1 MATERLPMRQIRD
14 ILRLKWTLQRSH
26 RETARSV
33 GVSPGSVAA
42 VVSRATHKGLTWEA
56 VAGLSDDQLET
67 ALWGPKLPLTA
78 ARSQPDPVHIHT
90 ELRGAGVTLE
100 LLHLE
105 YLEQYPDG
113 LRYSAFCGHYRRWVA
128 LQRCSMRQV
137 HKAGDKLFIDY
148 AGQHPHLVDSQTGAL
163 VPVELFV
170 AVLGASNYTYAEAT
184 LTQRIPDFL
193 ASQTRALEYFG
204 GATTLVIPD
213 QLRTGV
219 SDPCRYEPGVQRSYA
234 DWARHYG
241 TVVLPAR
248 PAKPRDKAKV
258 EAAVLV
264 AERWILA
271 RLRHEIFFTLA
282 ALNARIAE
290 LLEALNARPM
300 KGYGGESRRSLFER
314 FDRPAL
320 RPLPT
325 DRYVYAE
332 WRKARVNID
341 YHVDVDHHLYSVPH
355 PLVHQVVDIRL
366 TAATVE
372 ILHRGERVWVHVR
385 SPHPGRYS
393 TVPGH
398 MPKAHRAHLEWTPTR
413 LIEWAH
419 TIGPAAG
426 ALAAAILES
435 RPHPEQGYRSCLGLM
450 RLAKRD
456 GAERLNAA
464 CARALA
470 AGARSYKHVES
481 ILKHGL
487 DRLPLDTSSATPV
500 SPTPPHDNIRGA
512 AYYQTS
518 VAEEA
523 PCS

>member
-1 MATERLPMRQIRD
+1 MATERLPMRQSRE

-33 GVSPGSVAA
+33 GVSAGGVAS

-56 VAGLSDDQLET
+56 VTGLTDDQLEET
-67 ALWGPKLPLTA
+67 LWGPKLPLSA
-78 ARSQPDPVHIHT
+78 ARSLPDPVHIHT

-105 YLEQYPDG
+105 YLADHPDG

-137 HKAGDKLFIDY
+137 HKAGEKLFVDY
-148 AGQHPHLVDSQTGAL
+148 AGPHPHLVDFRTGEQID
-163 VPVELFV
+163 VELFV

-184 LTQRIPDFL
+184 LTQRVPDFL
-193 ASQTRALEYFG
+193 ASHTRAVEYLG
-204 GATTLVIPD
+204 GVSRLVVPD
-213 QLRTGV
+213 QLRAGV

-241 TVVLPAR
+241 TVILPAR

-258 EAAVLV
+258 EAGVLV
-264 AERWILA
+264 AERWVLA
-271 RLRHEIFFTLA
+271 RLRHETFFTLA
-282 ALNARIAE
+282 ALNERIAE
-290 LLEALNARPM
+290 LLEDLNARPM
-300 KGYGGESRRSLFER
+300 KGYGGQSRRMLFER

-320 RPLPT
+320 TSLPT

-332 WRKARVNID
+332 WIKARVNID
-341 YHVDVDHHLYSVPH
+341 YHVDIDHHLYSVPH
-355 PLVHQVVDIRL
+355 PLVHSKVDVCL
-366 TAATVE
+366 TAALVE
-372 ILHRGERVWVHVR
+372 ILHRGQRVWLHVR
-385 SPHPGRYS
+385 SAQHGGYTTIPE
-393 TVPGH
+393 H

-413 LIEWAH
+413 LIHWAG
-419 TIGPAAG
+419 TMGPAAA
-426 ALAAAILES
+426 ALATAILES

-450 RLAKRD
+450 RLAKRH
-456 GAERLNAA
+456 GPERLDAA

-470 AGARSYKHVES
+470 AGARSYKHVDS

-487 DRLPLDTSSATPV
+487 DRLPLDERAA
-500 SPTPPHDNIRGA
+500 PPPALRAHENIRGA
-512 AYYQTS
+512 AYYQPS
-518 VAEEA
+518 LPEDA
-523 PCS
+523 PC

>member
-1 MATERLPMRQIRD
+1 MRQIRE

-33 GVSPGSVAA
+33 GVSAGSVAA
-42 VVSRATHKGLTWEA
+42 VVSRATHTGLTWEA
-56 VAGLSDDQLET
+56 VTGLTDDQLET

-78 ARSQPDPVHIHT
+78 TRTLPDPVHLHT
-90 ELRGAGVTLE
+90 ELRGKGVTLE

-105 YLEQYPDG
+105 YLAAHPDG
-113 LRYSAFCGHYRRWVA
+113 LRYSAFCAHYRRWVA
-128 LQRCSMRQV
+128 LQRLSMRQV
-137 HKAGDKLFIDY
+137 HTAGEKLFVDY
-148 AGQHPHLVDSQTGAL
+148 AGQRPHLVDPRTGVL
-163 VPVELFV
+163 IPVELFV

-193 ASQTRALEYFG
+193 ASHTRALEYFG
-204 GATTLVIPD
+204 GVSALVVPD

-234 DWARHYG
+234 EWARHYG

-258 EAAVLV
+258 EVGV
-264 AERWILA
+264 QVVERWILA
-271 RLRHEIFFTLA
+271 RLRHETFFTLD
-282 ALNARIAE
+282 ALNERIAE

-300 KGYGGESRRSLFER
+300 KGYGGQSRRTLFER

-320 RPLPT
+320 QPLPL
-325 DRYVYAE
+325 DRYVFGE
-332 WRKARVNID
+332 WCQATVNID
-341 YHVDVDHHLYSVPH
+341 YHIDVDHHLYSVPH
-355 PLVHQVVDIRL
+355 PLVHSVVEVCL

-372 ILHRGERVWVHVR
+372 VYHRGQRVWVHVR
-385 SPHPGRYS
+385 QARPGYS
-393 TVPGH
+393 TVPEH
-398 MPKAHRAHLEWTPTR
+398 MPKSHRAHLEWTPTR
-413 LIEWAH
+413 LIRWGASL
-419 TIGPAAG
+419 GPSVG
-426 ALAAAILES
+426 HLAEAILES

-450 RLAKRD
+450 RLAKRH
-456 GAERLNAA
+456 GPERLDAA

-487 DRLPLDTSSATPV
+487 DRLPLDAPAEAASPSARV
-500 SPTPPHDNIRGA
+500 HDNVRGA
-512 AYYQTS
+512 AYY
-518 VAEEA
+518 AREEEA
-523 PCS
+523 SC

>member
-1 MATERLPMRQIRD
+1 MATERLPMRQIRE

-33 GVSPGSVAA
+33 GVSAGTVAA
-42 VVSRATHKGLTWEA
+42 VVSRATHQGLTWEA
-56 VAGLSDDQLET
+56 VTTLTDDQLEEG
-67 ALWGPKLPLTA
+67 LWGPKLPLTA
-78 ARSQPDPVHIHT
+78 ARSLPDPVHVHT
-90 ELRGAGVTLE
+90 ELRGKGVTLE

-105 YLEQYPDG
+105 YLAEHADG
-113 LRYSAFCGHYRRWVA
+113 LRYSAFCAHYRRWVA
-128 LQRCSMRQV
+128 LQRRSMRQV
-137 HKAGDKLFIDY
+137 HKAGEKLFVDY
-148 AGQHPHLVDSQTGAL
+148 AGQHPHLVDPRTGEW
-163 VPVELFV
+163 VDVELFV
-170 AVLGASNYTYAEAT
+170 GVLGASNYTYAEAT
-184 LTQRIPDFL
+184 RTQRLPDFL
-193 ASQTRALEYFG
+193 GSHTRALEYLG
-204 GATTLVIPD
+204 GTPTLVIPD

-271 RLRHEIFFTLA
+271 RLRHETFFTLA
-282 ALNARIAE
+282 ALNARIAD
-290 LLEALNARPM
+290 LLEDLNARPM
-300 KGYGGESRRSLFER
+300 KGYGGQSRRMLFER

-341 YHVDVDHHLYSVPH
+341 YHVEVDHHCYSVPH
-355 PLVHQVVDIRL
+355 PLVHTVVEVRL

-372 ILHRGERVWVHVR
+372 VLHRGQRVGLHVR
-385 SPHPGRYS
+385 SAHPGGY
-393 TVPGH
+393 TTIPEH
-398 MPKAHRAHLEWTPTR
+398 MPKAHRAHLEWTPSR
-413 LIEWAH
+413 LIHWAE
-419 TIGPAAG
+419 TIGPAVG
-426 ALAAAILES
+426 ALAAAILDA

-450 RLAKRD
+450 RLAKRH
-456 GAERLNAA
+456 GPERLNAA
-464 CARALA
+464 CQRALT
-470 AGARSYKHVES
+470 AGARSYKHVDS

-487 DRLPLDTSSATPV
+487 DRLPLEAPTSVSAPRV
-500 SPTPPHDNIRGA
+500 HENIRGA
-512 AYYQTS
+512 EYYQAVTPH
-518 VAEEA
+518 EEA